1 VDRGLKVREVVVNQ
15 KFVFICRLTYSS
27 NKVLGVKSRN
37 RDREKS
43 KDGHEL
49 TISNVSISQKGIRHS
64 VNKYQSKSEGTAE
77 HPLIIL

>member
-1 VDRGLKVREVVVNQ
+1 MDRGLKVREVVVNQ

-37 RDREKS
+37 REKS

-64 VNKYQSKSEGTAE
+64 VNKYQTKSEGTAE
-77 HPLIIL
+77 HPLIRL